1 MLEEM
6 CKSSNEWGAICST
19 SLSSDASA
27 TNWWACAEP
36 PQDLQEVPEGREK
49 CLFSWGVHAS
59 TSGLCS
65 EMCWCLLTVAQFF
78 LGCAEGM
85 AAYVS
90 WIFIWS
96 HSTVRWQF
104 LLTLWGLLTATPWHD
119 TYGRPEIWEFAA
131 AAPVEFNIVQCL
143 MFTKWI
149 ERIKQQTWSRSN
161 KMSYSKEP
169 PTPH

>member
-1 MLEEM
+1 M
-6 CKSSNEWGAICST
+6 NEGATCST

-49 CLFSWGVHAS
+49 WLFSWGVHAS

-65 EMCWCLLTVAQFF
+65 EICWCLLTVAQFF
-78 LGCAEGM
+78 LSCAERRT
-85 AAYVS
+85 AYVS

-119 TYGRPEIWEFAA
+119 TYGRPEIREFA
-131 AAPVEFNIVQCL
+131 VQCL
-143 MFTKWI
+143 ISTKCI
-149 ERIKQQTWSRSN
+149 ERVKQQTWSRSN

-169 PTPH
+169 STPTPN